1 MNDTTPQETPTENL
15 QNKDNFPV
23 ESDNM
28 SFWQK
33 QKILLKGG
41 LIGFLVLV
49 LLIPTFFISSLVQ
62 ERANRSNQVKREIAA
77 QWGKQQEIRGPVISI
92 PYWEMVKGPKN
103 KITKVKSYA
112 SFLPNKLNINGNLN
126 PEIKY
131 RSIFEM
137 VVYNSDLNITGNFD
151 KLDFSALKIP
161 QQNLILSEAQILFG
175 ISDFMGINEEMQ
187 MSWKGQD
194 IKLSAGMPNNK
205 LIDKGLS
212 APINL
217 SAADLNTTTDFN
229 MKLKLRGSEGLFFL
243 PYGKTTKVKLK
254 ANWSNPSFEGSSPNS
269 TVTDSSFTADWTM
282 LSINR
287 EYPQQ
292 WADGENYQVSGS
304 SFGVNL
310 LQPVNH
316 YSKNERSVKY
326 GILIILLTFVVY
338 FFIEILQKKNA
349 HAIQYVLVGFALCIF
364 YTLLLSFSELV
375 GFNWAYLISAGAT
388 VGLLGTYTKS
398 VFQSLKSGLIF
409 SAFLSGLYVFIF
421 SLIQL
426 QDRALLFGSIGLF
439 IILAI
444 VMYVSRKINWYSK

>member
-1 MNDTTPQETPTENL
+1 MNNTLNETPKSPIS
-15 QNKDNFPV
+15 QNIGDR
-23 ESDNM
+23 

-33 QKILLKGG
+33 QKILLKGF
-41 LIGFLVLV
+41 LIGFLILM

-62 ERANRSNQVKREIAA
+62 ERSNRSKEVKREIAA
-77 QWGKQQEIRGPVISI
+77 QWGGRQEIRGPVISI
-92 PYWEMVKGPKN
+92 PYWEMQKTVDGKMRRFKN
-103 KITKVKSYA
+103 HA
-112 SFLPNKLNINGNLN
+112 LFLPNKLNVKGSLE

-131 RSIFEM
+131 RKIFEM
-137 VVYNSDLNITGNFD
+137 VGYEASLNFNGSFD
-151 KLDFSALKIP
+151 KLDFDKLKIP
-161 QQNLILSEAQILFG
+161 KESLLLSEAKVLFG
-175 ISDFMGINEEMQ
+175 LSDFQGIRDDLKFIWNGKEHTLN
-187 MSWKGQD
+187 S
-194 IKLSAGMPNNK
+194 GMPKNN
-205 LIDKGLS
+205 LLRKGLS

-217 SAADLNTTTDFN
+217 SYENLNGKTDFS
-229 MKLKLRGSEGLFFL
+229 MSLLLRGSEGLFFL
-243 PYGKTTKVKLK
+243 PLGKTTKVKLNS
-254 ANWSNPSFEGSSPNS
+254 NWANPSFEGNSPAR
-269 TVTDSSFTADWTM
+269 TMTDSSFTADWTL

-287 EYPQQ
+287 EYPQE
-292 WADGENYQVSGS
+292 WKDGDNYNVQSS

-310 LQPVNH
+310 LQPINH

-388 VGLLGTYTKS
+388 VGLLGVYTTS
-398 VFQSLKSGLIF
+398 VFQSKKSGLIF
-409 SAFLSGLYVFIF
+409 TAFLSALYVFIF

-439 IILAI
+439 IILAV